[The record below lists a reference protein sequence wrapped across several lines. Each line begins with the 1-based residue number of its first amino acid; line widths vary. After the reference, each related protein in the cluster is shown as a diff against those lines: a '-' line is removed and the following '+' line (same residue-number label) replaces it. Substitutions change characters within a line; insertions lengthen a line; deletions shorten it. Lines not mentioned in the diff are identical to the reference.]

1 MFAFRFAL
9 RNVTSRRSS
18 LIIIL
23 FIALSIGLLLL
34 SNAIFD
40 GTDHGID
47 TTFVNSFTG
56 DIVIRPKASFP
67 LSLFGDETPVTGEL
81 SEIPHL
87 IPYPQIEEAV
97 REKAGIKSTVSQITG
112 MAALNCNGDYIP
124 SAIFGV
130 PAEEYL
136 KTMSAIT
143 LVEGRPFT
151 DEENGAMISKN
162 RIRLIQETTGIE
174 LHVGDTLQL
183 ITAGSLMFSIRA
195 VTITGIY
202 DYAVQNSVLDQIL
215 LTSASTVR
223 SLMDIVDSSTD
234 ESTIAEDTKHLLGN
248 DLDLEDLFD
257 SCEDFEVEEDSEE
270 AGMLPASEA
279 QDLSE
284 SEESPASEAA
294 VTEQAAAPKDS
305 AVWSFIICKAEEGA
319 KKQQI
324 IRDLNRLF
332 RKNGWDIQAVDWRT
346 AAGGT
351 VHLIFY
357 MRLIFNIGI
366 ILILLTGFI
375 VVCNTLTIS
384 ALDRVQETG
393 TIRSLG
399 ADRFFIRQQ
408 FFFETLILTLSAG
421 ILGCLLG
428 TAVNAFITHHGIHLA
443 NTFLIQLF
451 GGSTIQTIITV
462 ANVAR
467 CMLLSVILAFVGAVY
482 PMHIALKC
490 NPVTAMR
497 GAL

>member
-23 FIALSIGLLLL
+23 FISFSIALLLL

-87 IPYPQIEEAV
+87 IPYPQIEQAV
-97 REKAGIKSTVSQITG
+97 REKTGIKSTVSQITG
-112 MAALNCNGDYIP
+112 MAALNCGGTYIP
-124 SAIFGV
+124 GAIFGV
-130 PAEEYL
+130 NAHEYL
-136 KTMSAIT
+136 SMMSAIT
-143 LVEGRPFT
+143 LTEGRPFSN
-151 DEENGAMISKN
+151 DENGALISKS
-162 RIRLIQETTGIE
+162 RIRLIQEKTGIE
-174 LHVGDTLQL
+174 YHVGDTLQL
-183 ITAGSLMFSIRA
+183 ITAGSLMFSIRS

-215 LTSASTVR
+215 LTSPSTVR
-223 SLMDIVDSSTD
+223 SLMNIADSSTD
-234 ESTIAEDTKHLLGN
+234 ESQIADNTKNLLN
-248 DLDLEDLFD
+248 SSLDLDDLFGSFD
-257 SCEDFEVEEDSEE
+257 DFELTEECDPT
-270 AGMLPASEA
+270 AASVITANNENTS
-279 QDLSE
+279 LE
-284 SEESPASEAA
+284 
-294 VTEQAAAPKDS
+294 TEKADS
-305 AVWSFIICKAEEGA
+305 AVWSFIICRTEEGA
-319 KKQQI
+319 GKKQI

-375 VVCNTLTIS
+375 VVCNSLTIS
-384 ALDRVQETG
+384 ALDRVHETG

-399 ADRFFIRQQ
+399 AGRHFIREQ
-408 FFFETLILTLSAG
+408 FFFETLILTVSSG
-421 ILGCLLG
+421 FIGCILGIII
-428 TAVNAFITHHGIHLA
+428 NAAISHYGIHLT

-451 GGSTIQTIITV
+451 GGSTIQTIIT
-462 ANVAR
+462 ASNVAY
-467 CMLLSVILAFVGAVY
+467 CMLLSILLAFIGTMY
-482 PMHIALKC
+482 PMHIALKS